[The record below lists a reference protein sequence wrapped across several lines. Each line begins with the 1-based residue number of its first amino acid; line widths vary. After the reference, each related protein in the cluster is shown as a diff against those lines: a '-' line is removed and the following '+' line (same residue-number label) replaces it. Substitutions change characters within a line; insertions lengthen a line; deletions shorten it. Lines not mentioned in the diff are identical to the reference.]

1 MSALITAL
9 LLVTVNYQAAP
20 ADSITLKYCYQQV
33 EDNYPN
39 AENIE
44 LQQQIT
50 DLNVR
55 IVNTRNYP
63 QISLNGRASYQSEV
77 TEFGLPGGGGAP
89 AVSKDQYEASLQV
102 NQNIFNGGA
111 VGIQKE
117 LERVKGK
124 QEIQSAKIELHKIR
138 AQIDQVYFGILLSKQ
153 QQEAVRLFAKDITER
168 INDVRSK
175 VENGVLLKSQQLILE
190 AELLKAEQDSIE
202 IASNVKAGYAVLGQL
217 IGETISEERKIMLP
231 NPSYEIGTAQPV
243 RPELALFESS
253 RNAIEEQKK
262 LAQTKKLPSVSAF
275 GTAGYGRPGFNFL
288 NDNFHDYYMIGLR
301 VNWNFIDFLNSNE
314 QDELLTLRQKTINQ
328 NEASFSLQ
336 LDASLTRISKHISAI
351 EEKII
356 RDEEIIEI
364 REKIVAESVLQLE
377 NGVITAR
384 EYVAELTNANRARL
398 SLFTNRIKLIQAQ
411 ADYRTAMGLEIQ

>member
-1 MSALITAL
+1 MNALITAL
-9 LLVTVNYQAAP
+9 LLFSVNYQAAP
-20 ADSITLKYCYQQV
+20 ADSITLKYCYQQA
-33 EDNYPN
+33 EANYPM
-39 AENIE
+39 AENVE
-44 LQQQIT
+44 LQQQIS

-63 QISLNGRASYQSEV
+63 QISINGRASYQSEV
-77 TEFGLPGGGGAP
+77 TEFGLPGGGGPSAI
-89 AVSKDQYEASLQV
+89 SIDQYEAALQV

-117 LERVKGK
+117 LERVKGE
-124 QEIQSAKIELHKIR
+124 QEIQSTKIELHQIR
-138 AQIDQVYFGILLSKQ
+138 AQIDQVYFGILLSNQ
-153 QQEAVRLFAKDITER
+153 QQEAVRLFTKDITER
-168 INDVRSK
+168 IDDVRSK

-190 AELLKAEQDSIE
+190 AELLKAQQDSIE

-217 IGETISEERKIMLP
+217 IGETIGEDRELLLP
-231 NPSYEIGTAQPV
+231 NPSYEMGTAQPA

-288 NDNFHDYYMIGLR
+288 NDDFHDYYMIGLR

-314 QDELLTLRQKTINQ
+314 QDELLTIRQRTITQ
-328 NEASFSLQ
+328 NEASFNLQ
-336 LDASLTRISKHISAI
+336 LEAALNKISERISAI
-351 EEKII
+351 EQKII

-377 NGVITAR
+377 NG
-384 EYVAELTNANRARL
+384 
-398 SLFTNRIKLIQAQ
+398 
-411 ADYRTAMGLEIQ
+411 